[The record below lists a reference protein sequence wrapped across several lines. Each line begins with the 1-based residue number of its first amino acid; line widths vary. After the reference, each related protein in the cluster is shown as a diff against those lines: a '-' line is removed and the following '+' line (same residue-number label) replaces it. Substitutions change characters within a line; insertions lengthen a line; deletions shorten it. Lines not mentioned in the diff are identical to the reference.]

1 MNELRAILIVSSD
14 PEDGNAI
21 RKIWEKEKEYEVL
34 EVSDGIKAR
43 HMLEERKDFDLIFLD
58 IVPTEAVGLDLLSY
72 VKKDEKYV
80 HIPVIIGTQPDN
92 NGITDKALALGAEDF
107 VLKPYNMEVLYHRMR
122 SVIDRSLHDKDPL
135 TKLYTAHTFN
145 NQTKHILLRN
155 SDIPYVILY
164 FNIRGFTL
172 VNDFYGREKGE
183 AILVEFAHILQEG
196 VKKKGTCGRVI
207 ADQFVCCIPSV
218 RGSEEVHFYEY
229 VQGRMEWLRKKYH
242 FSLECGIYKIDDTD
256 IPVSLMCDRARFSL
270 TDIQDNLGQ
279 NYAYYSAATA
289 KRRRDE
295 QRIIADMEQAL
306 LDRQFYVMLQPIYD
320 AATEQ
325 PISAEALVRWKHPEL
340 GLIRPDV
347 FIPLF
352 EKNGF
357 IRQLDLYVWEEVCSL
372 LARMQKKAKTVCP
385 ISVNVSRIDLYDP
398 GVGKAIEQLL
408 DKYELPKDMLRLEI
422 TESAYTEK
430 PQEMI
435 TLVTGLRNRGFELL
449 MDDFGSGYSSL
460 NMLKEMPIDT
470 LKIDMQFMEEL
481 SSSPRAG
488 NILISIVRMAKLLN
502 ISTVAEGVETREQL
516 EFLKNVGCDRI
527 QGYYFAKPL
536 TMEEY
541 EELMLQEAPP
551 IDERNRYKKGV
562 LLVDDVKMFRKSLM
576 DSLGDSYWYFEASN
590 GKEALE
596 VLQESVSKI
605 SMVITDIFM
614 PEMDGFELIRELQ
627 RNSVF
632 SHIPIIVVTSSEERK
647 NEIKALEFGAVDV
660 ITKPYDPVIVS
671 QRVKNVMKLSET
683 EWLQMEIRLMNGTL
697 V

>member
-1 MNELRAILIVSSD
+1 MDKLRAILVVSSD
-14 PEDGNAI
+14 PEDGNVV
-21 RKIWEKEKEYEVL
+21 REIWKKEKECEIL
-34 EVSDGIKAR
+34 EVSNGAQAQQILD
-43 HMLEERKDFDLIFLD
+43 ERKNIEVIYLNI
-58 IVPTEAVGLDLLSY
+58 IPTETTGLDFLNH
-72 VKKDEKYV
+72 VKRDGKYA
-80 HIPVIIGTQPDN
+80 HIPVVVGTQSGND
-92 NGITDKALALGAEDF
+92 GVTEQALQLGVEDF
-107 VLKPYNMEVLYHRMR
+107 VLKPYNREVLYHRIS
-122 SVIDRSLHDKDPL
+122 SVIERSLYDKDPL
-135 TKLYTAHTFN
+135 TKLYSAVTFN
-145 NQTKHILLRN
+145 NQTKHILLQN

-164 FNIRGFTL
+164 FNIKGFTL
-172 VNDFYGREKGE
+172 VNDFYGSEKGE
-183 AILVEFAHILQEG
+183 AILLEFSRILQEG
-196 VKKKGTCGRVI
+196 VKQKGICGRVI

-218 RGSEEVHFYEY
+218 RGTEEIHFYEY
-229 VQGRMEWLRKKYH
+229 VQDRTEKLRKKYH
-242 FSLECGIYKIDDTD
+242 FSLECGIYKVDNTD
-256 IPVSLMCDRARFSL
+256 IPVSIMCDRARFSL
-270 TDIQDNLGQ
+270 TDIKENLGQ

-289 KRRRDE
+289 KRCRDE

-306 LDRQFYVMLQPIYD
+306 HERQFFVMLQPIYD

-340 GLIRPDV
+340 GIIRPDV

-357 IRQLDLYVWEEVCSL
+357 IRQLDLYVWEEVCSM
-372 LARMQKKAKTVCP
+372 LARMQKKVEHVCP
-385 ISVNVSRIDLYDP
+385 VSVNVSRIDLYDP

-408 DKYELPKDMLRLEI
+408 DKYELPKDKLRLEI

-430 PQEMI
+430 PQEII
-435 TLVTGLRNRGFELL
+435 TLVTGLRQRGFELL

-541 EELMLQEAPP
+541 EELMLKELPP
-551 IDERNRYKKGV
+551 VSETNKYKKGV
-562 LLVDDVKMFRKSLM
+562 LLVDDVKMFRRSLQ
-576 DSLGDSYWYFEASN
+576 DALGNSYRYFEAAN
-590 GKEALE
+590 GKEALKI
-596 VLQESVSKI
+596 LYESVSKI

-614 PEMDGFELIRELQ
+614 PEMDGFELIQELQ
-627 RNSVF
+627 SNSIF

-647 NEIKALEFGAVDV
+647 NEIRALEYGAVDV
-660 ITKPYDPVIVS
+660 VTKPYDPVIVS

-683 EWLQMEIRLMNGTL
+683 EWLQMEIRLMNGSKI
-697 V
+697 